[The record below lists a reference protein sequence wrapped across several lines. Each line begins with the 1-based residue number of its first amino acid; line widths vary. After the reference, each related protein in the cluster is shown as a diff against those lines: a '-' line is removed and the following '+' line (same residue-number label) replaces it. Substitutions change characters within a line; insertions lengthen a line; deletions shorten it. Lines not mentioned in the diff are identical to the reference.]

1 MRQGWREPNLRHPP
15 ACGGVGRTQDYG
27 SHTCVCSPES
37 FPCRLATNRMI
48 QQISRTRM
56 CQRLSALPVI
66 PLPES
71 ERRWF
76 DVLFFSAHSEYSEDL
91 TGKKKE
97 SIKRRGH
104 ASIFKNINKRIILYR
119 SMILRWITYKDPI
132 GTHVLR
138 HRFPTLSGFFW

>member
-1 MRQGWREPNLRHPP
+1 HPP
-15 ACGGVGRTQDYG
+15 LCGCVGCTQDSG
-27 SHTCVCSPES
+27 SHTGVCSRE
-37 FPCRLATNRMI
+37 FFLCRLATERMI

-91 TGKKKE
+91 TGKKK
-97 SIKRRGH
+97 K
-104 ASIFKNINKRIILYR
+104 A
-119 SMILRWITYKDPI
+119 
-132 GTHVLR
+132 
-138 HRFPTLSGFFW
+138 